1 VPHQFLVS
9 FCGACETNTWGEH
22 RVEGIDSL
30 DIAVSHD
37 LDKQN
42 NKVFTDTVPK
52 VQTRNWP
59 RIWAIGGGKGGVGK
73 SLISAN
79 FSWLLAQEG
88 KRVLAVDLDLG
99 GSNLHTCLGVDP
111 PRYGLSDWVHGRTK
125 NLLDLTTQTLQPG
138 LHMISGASDSIA
150 VTSQMEDRKRELFA
164 ELTNLPYDEIVLD
177 LGAGSHPLT
186 VDFFNCADEGILSI
200 LPEPT
205 SVENAYR
212 FIRVAFYRRL
222 LHCPELKDFLPVIY
236 EGAESKNT
244 LGVRSPSDL
253 KEIIARIDSKA
264 GEVFEKEI
272 AKMRPN
278 IVVNQ
283 VRTSQDIEIGKSI
296 CGVSRRYFGID
307 ARYAGYIDY
316 ENSVWKS
323 VRAKRPAVAEFP
335 RSILAAR
342 IARLTK
348 TLLGEE
354 SALFPR

>member
-1 VPHQFLVS
+1 M
-9 FCGACETNTWGEH
+9 
-22 RVEGIDSL
+22 EGIDSL
-30 DIAVSHD
+30 DLAVSKD
-37 LDKQN
+37 SSKDN
-42 NKVFTDTVPK
+42 NKIFTDTIPK

-99 GSNLHTCLGVDP
+99 GSNLHTCLGVEP
-111 PRYGLSDWVHGRTK
+111 PRLGLSDWIHGRCN
-125 NLLDLTTQTLQPG
+125 NLLDLTHPTLQPG
-138 LHMISGASDSIA
+138 LHMISGASDSIT
-150 VTSQMEDRKRELFA
+150 VTSHMEDRKRDLFA
-164 ELTNLPYDEIVLD
+164 ELTNLPFDEIVLD

-186 VDFFNCADEGILSI
+186 VDFFNCADEGVLSI

-222 LHCPELKDFLPVIY
+222 LHCPELQDFLSVIH
-236 EGAESKNT
+236 EGAEARNT
-244 LGVRSPSDL
+244 LGVRSPNDL
-253 KEIIARIDSKA
+253 KEIIARIDPKA
-264 GEVFEKEI
+264 GAAFEREI

-307 ARYAGYIDY
+307 ARYVGYVDY
-316 ENSVWKS
+316 ENSVWKA
-323 VRAKRPAVAEFP
+323 VRLKRPAVAEFP

>member
-1 VPHQFLVS
+1 MAHQFLVS
-9 FCGACETNTWGEH
+9 FCGACDTDKGE
-22 RVEGIDSL
+22 RQRLEGFNSIDL
-30 DIAVSHD
+30 AVSIGAEE
-37 LDKQN
+37 KKN
-42 NKVFTDTVPK
+42 TIFTDTIPK

-59 RIWAIGGGKGGVGK
+59 RVWAIGGGKGGVGK

-79 FSWLLAQEG
+79 FAWLLAQEG

-99 GSNLHTCLGVDP
+99 GSNLHTCLGVEP
-111 PRYGLSDWVHGRTK
+111 PRYGLGDWVHGRCK
-125 NLLDLTTQTLQPG
+125 NLLDLAQPTAQAG
-138 LHMISGASDSIA
+138 LHLISGASDSIA
-150 VTSQMEDRKRELFA
+150 VTSQMEERKTELFA
-164 ELTNLPYDEIVLD
+164 ELINLPFDEIVLD
-177 LGAGSHPLT
+177 LGAGSHSLT

-222 LHCPELKDFLPVIY
+222 FHCPELKDFIPVIQ

-253 KEIIARIDSKA
+253 KEIISRIDPIA
-264 GEVFEKEI
+264 GEVYEKEI
-272 AKMRPN
+272 AKMRPS

-283 VRTSQDIEIGKSI
+283 VRTSQDIEVGKSI
-296 CGVSRRYFGID
+296 CGVARRYFGID
-307 ARYAGYIDY
+307 ARYVGYIDY
-316 ENSVWKS
+316 ENSVWKA
-323 VRAKRPAVAEFP
+323 VRVKRPAVAEFP

-342 IARLTK
+342 LARLTK

-354 SALFPR
+354 SILFPR

>member
-1 VPHQFLVS
+1 M
-9 FCGACETNTWGEH
+9 
-22 RVEGIDSL
+22 EGIDSL
-30 DIAVSHD
+30 NIAAPENTKTQV
-37 LDKQN
+37 N
-42 NKVFTDTVPK
+42 TKVFTDTIPK
-52 VQTRNWP
+52 VQTKHWP
-59 RIWAIGGGKGGVGK
+59 RIWAVGGGKGGVGK

-79 FSWLLAQEG
+79 FAWLLAQEG

-99 GSNLHTCLGVDP
+99 GSNLHTCLGVEP
-111 PRYGLSDWVHGRTK
+111 PRHGLSDWIHNRSN
-125 NLLDLTTQTLQPG
+125 NLLDLTYPTSQPG
-138 LHMISGASDSIA
+138 LSIISGAADSIS
-150 VTSQMEDRKRELFA
+150 VNSQMEERKRELFA
-164 ELTNLPYDEIVLD
+164 ELTNLPFDEIILD

-222 LHCPELKDFLPVIY
+222 LHCPELKDFHPVIQ
-236 EGAESKNT
+236 EGAEAKNT

-253 KEIIARIDSKA
+253 REIIARIDPAS
-264 GEVFEKEI
+264 GVIFDKEI

-296 CGVSRRYFGID
+296 CGVARRYFGID
-307 ARYAGYIDY
+307 SRYAGYIDY
-316 ENSVWKS
+316 ENSVWKA
-323 VRAKRPAVAEFP
+323 VRVKRPAVAEFP

>member
-1 VPHQFLVS
+1 M
-9 FCGACETNTWGEH
+9 
-22 RVEGIDSL
+22 EGIDSL
-30 DIAVSHD
+30 DKLASASIASVEGPA
-37 LDKQN
+37 
-42 NKVFTDTVPK
+42 KVFTDTVPK
-52 VQTRNWP
+52 VQTKNWP

-99 GSNLHTCLGVDP
+99 GSNLHTCLGVEP
-111 PRYGLSDWVHGRTK
+111 PRYGLTDWIHNRTN
-125 NLLDLTTQTLQPG
+125 NLLDLTYPTTQPG
-138 LHMISGASDSIA
+138 LQIISGASDSIA
-150 VTSQMEDRKRELFA
+150 VTSQMEERKKELFA
-164 ELTNLPYDEIVLD
+164 ELTNLPFDEIILD

-212 FIRVAFYRRL
+212 FIRVSFYRRL
-222 LHCPELKDFLPVIY
+222 LHCPELQPYLPVIQ

-244 LGVRSPSDL
+244 LGVKSPSDL
-253 KEIIARIDSKA
+253 KEIISRIDSQA
-264 GEVFEKEI
+264 GLIFEKEI

-296 CGVSRRYFGID
+296 CGVARRYFGID

-316 ENSVWKS
+316 ENSVWKA
-323 VRAKRPAVAEFP
+323 VRVKRPAVAEFP

-354 SALFPR
+354 TALFPR